1 MINHLHPRDEGMI
14 YTCKPTNVLYH
25 ISKLKDRNHM
35 IISDGEKSMEKNLG
49 FPYKSYG
56 ESRDTKYNKGN
67 IHKPTGSSMLNGEL
81 RNKKRMFTL
90 LLLLPDCT

>member
-14 YTCKPTNVLYH
+14 YTCKPTNVLHH
-25 ISKLKDRNHM
+25 ISRLKDKSHDHLRWRKEH
-35 IISDGEKSMEKNLG
+35 GENLR

-81 RNKKRMFTL
+81 RNKKRMFIL